1 MRRTGTRAPPAGP
14 PAASAQGRAGGIG
27 RGSSE
32 AAEVVSDALRRGDG
46 AFLGHRR
53 RIAGLSLTGI
63 GSLGVVAAY
72 QFGIIRSLPEPPGRI
87 FDAALVDASGEAY
100 QYLKTP
106 DATLGML
113 STAVTLVLA
122 GMGPRD
128 SDSDRDRHR
137 HRHWLPVALAAK
149 VIADAVFSG
158 YLTVEQISK
167 HRRLCFWCL
176 MAATSSA
183 AAVPAAIPEAAAAI
197 RNARL

>member
-1 MRRTGTRAPPAGP
+1 MRRSGTRTHPAGP
-14 PAASAQGRAGGIG
+14 PAASARGRVGGIG
-27 RGSSE
+27 RGSSA
-32 AAEVVSDALRRGDG
+32 AAEAVSDDLRRSDG
-46 AFLGHRR
+46 TFLGHRR

-72 QFGIIRSLPEPPGRI
+72 QFGIIRSMPEPPGRI

-122 GMGPRD
+122 GMGA
-128 SDSDRDRHR
+128 RDRHR

-176 MAATSSA
+176 LAATSSA
-183 AAVPAAIPEAAAAI
+183 VAVPAAIPEAAAAI
-197 RNARL
+197 GNARL